1 MATKDSQLIIE
12 HIDRDKKN
20 RAKIV
25 LATKGSNLATEV
37 RKLIDQ
43 ISSEYDKI
51 IR

>member
-1 MATKDSQLIIE
+1 MNNDSQILIE
-12 HIDRDKKN
+12 HIDKEKKQ

-37 RKLIDQ
+37 RKLIDKL
-43 ISSEYDKI
+43 SKEYDDI